1 MLYLD
6 TAALV
11 KLVHRERESD
21 ALGDWLSERTS
32 VPWLTSVIAE
42 VELARALRRT
52 APGALGAVPA
62 LLARLHRCEVDDVV
76 RAAAAALQG
85 DHLRSLDAIRL
96 ATATVIAGPAL
107 QAFVTYDR
115 RLAEHARAHGL
126 VVAAPD

>member
-11 KLVHRERESD
+11 KLVHREQESD
-21 ALGDWLSERTS
+21 ALSDWLAERMS

-42 VELARALRRT
+42 VELARALRRS
-52 APGALGAVPA
+52 APAALSAVPA
-62 LLARLHRCEVDDVV
+62 LLARLHRCELDEVV
-76 RAAAAALQG
+76 RATAAALPG
-85 DHLRSLDAIRL
+85 DPLRSLDAIHL
-96 ATATVIAGPAL
+96 ATAAVIAGPAL

-126 VVAAPD
+126 VVTAPA